1 MPSSRS
7 PEGQDDVPAR
17 GTVHA
22 DASAAPTASLS
33 AAAAAWEALFRAHVT
48 VMQGL
53 QAQDL
58 WERLSPVEYDVLF
71 TLARRPGQAMRL
83 VDLNRQVLLSQPSL
97 SRLVARLAAQD
108 LLERCPEPHDGRGT
122 LVRLTPAGAALQRC
136 IGAAHLAAVHRLVG
150 ARLSDAEL
158 AQLGGLADQL
168 RAGAGEGDGS

>member
-7 PEGQDDVPAR
+7 PEDQDDVPGR

-22 DASAAPTASLS
+22 DASAPPSASLP
-33 AAAAAWEALFRAHVT
+33 AAAAAWEAVFRAHVT
-48 VMQGL
+48 VMQRL
-53 QAQDL
+53 QAQDV
-58 WERLSPVEYDVLF
+58 WEQLSPVEYDVLF

-97 SRLVARLAAQD
+97 SRLVVRLAAQD
-108 LLERCPEPHDGRGT
+108 LLERCSEPHDGRGT
-122 LVRLTPAGAALQRC
+122 VVRLTPAGAALQRR
-136 IGAAHLAAVHRLVG
+136 IGEAHLAAVHRLVG